1 MRRFIFPICGLVLA
15 TCLAGKSTA
24 QEPIPNGWQRINA
37 AGYFSFHLP
46 PTFRLRNTS
55 RCLECTWGSY
65 YGNNR
70 IRLHAEYTSWNE
82 EHSEDYLMKQP
93 NYQKQITEIGG
104 KKAKIQSW
112 KEEHPGREYAHNA
125 EVRFYDSNGNLI
137 ARLRA
142 FCKQQSDIET
152 AKQIFR
158 TVGSF
163 K

>member
-1 MRRFIFPICGLVLA
+1 VIILA
-15 TCLAGKSTA
+15 TCLAGKPTA
-24 QEPIPNGWQRINA
+24 QEPIPNRWQRIDA
-37 AGYFSFHLP
+37 GGYFSFYLP
-46 PTFRLRNTS
+46 PTMQLRNLR

-65 YGNNR
+65 YTNKQ

-82 EHSEDYLMKQP
+82 EYTEEYLMKQP

-112 KEEHPGREYAHNA
+112 KNEHRYEYDYIA
-125 EVRFYDSNGNLI
+125 EVRFYESNGNLV
-137 ARLRA
+137 ARLWA
-142 FCKQQSDIET
+142 FCKRQSDVDT

-158 TVGSF
+158 TAGSF